1 MNARPTLW
9 LAALTD
15 YVPPL
20 ALVSEM
26 GRNAWI
32 RRDRQRHK
40 ALQTVANSL
49 CNMVTVDRR
58 YPNEVRLNHPHGGLL
73 VLDVLT
79 RRCTLNDADV
89 NAIGLVDRLRLWLH
103 AQLDNARIPQDRICC
118 VRLEMDYTAGER
130 TYLASGRVWEM
141 QFSLRSE
148 VATLDQ
154 SYVGTAPACTAAVP
168 YGIGALIAW

>member
-1 MNARPTLW
+1 MSTRPTMW
-9 LAALTD
+9 LAAITD
-15 YVPPL
+15 YVVPIS
-20 ALVSEM
+20 LVSEF
-26 GRNAWI
+26 GRNAWAP
-32 RRDRQRHK
+32 RDRQRRR

-49 CNMVTVDRR
+49 CNMVTTDRR

-103 AQLDNARIPQDRICC
+103 AQLDNARIPEDRICC
-118 VRLEMDYTAGER
+118 VRLEMDYTASER

-141 QFSLRSE
+141 HFSLRSE
-148 VATLDQ
+148 VVTLDQ
-154 SYVGTAPACTAAVP
+154 SYVATTSACTAAVP
-168 YGIGALIAW
+168 YGVGALVAW